1 MASATSSDLSKGILF
16 RETFTVNSR
25 DRDGK
30 KLPTCNVNKEGC
42 DGCKAC
48 KVPHFQQYV
57 VVVRSRFPFSQLCI
71 SLLMS
76 VYQGMA
82 VYMCMHG
89 IRYFI
94 SNSSSKKNVSPSLTA
109 LSPKKRSRSSFFSVS
124 SINTNTHT
132 HTHSKQSIEIRM
144 HM

>member
-1 MASATSSDLSKGILF
+1 MASTTNSSDLSKGILF

-57 VVVRSRFPFSQLCI
+57 VVVRSRFPFS
-71 SLLMS
+71 LLHLS
-76 VYQGMA
+76 PYECVSIYGS
-82 VYMCMHG
+82 MCVHRM
-89 IRYFI
+89 RYFI
-94 SNSSSKKNVSPSLTA
+94 SNSPTKICLTIPPHSERKKDHVLRFFVSLIKS
-109 LSPKKRSRSSFFSVS
+109 
-124 SINTNTHT
+124 THT
-132 HTHSKQSIEIRM
+132 RTQKQSIEIRM